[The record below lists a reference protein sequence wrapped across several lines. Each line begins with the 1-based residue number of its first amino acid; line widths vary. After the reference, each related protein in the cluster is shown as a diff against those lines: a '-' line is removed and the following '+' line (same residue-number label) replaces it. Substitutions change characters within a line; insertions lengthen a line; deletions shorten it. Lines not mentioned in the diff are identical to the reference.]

1 LIQINQTS
9 ATAKQQHQH
18 GGDVVT
24 DTERQGLFRNPLKS
38 LMKWIAQEAEKL
50 ADYVTGWSAPAA
62 QTRASAQPPLALYS
76 RLEFAG

>member
-50 ADYVTGWSAPAA
+50 ADYVTGWSAGSTHRR
-62 QTRASAQPPLALYS
+62 QCCRRQGRQLLGSKHGQ
-76 RLEFAG
+76 